1 MARRFLREQVAIVTG
16 ASSGIGR
23 ATARALAAAGA
34 QVALAARSNEALN
47 ELAAEITGRGG
58 RALAVPT
65 DVTDR
70 RQVEALV
77 AATVSAWGR
86 LDIVVAN
93 AGRYV
98 QVPVPDATV
107 EDFEEALAVNFF
119 GTIYVVL
126 AALPH
131 LVERGHGHVIV
142 MSSLDGKKG
151 IPPDAPY
158 AAAKFAVA
166 GFGDVARQE
175 LAPLGVQVST
185 IFPGRV
191 DTPLIEHLRVP
202 RVQPKLPPGRVA
214 TAVLRALRRAPAE
227 VVLPPLRGR
236 AIAWLGAATPALAD
250 RVVRRLRLRGWVVEP
265 PTDGGQR

>member
-23 ATARALAAAGA
+23 ATAQALAAAGA
-34 QVALAARSNEALN
+34 RVALAARSTAALS

-58 RALAVPT
+58 TALAVPT
-65 DVTDR
+65 DVTIR

-77 AATVSAWGR
+77 AATVSEWKR

-93 AGRYV
+93 AGRYI

-107 EDFEEALAVNFF
+107 EDFEEAMAINFF
-119 GTIYVVL
+119 GAVYVVL

-131 LVERGHGHVIV
+131 MMEHRQGHVIV

-158 AAAKFAVA
+158 AAAKFALA
-166 GFGDVARQE
+166 GLGDVARQE
-175 LAPLGVQVST
+175 LAPLGVRVT
-185 IFPGRV
+185 TVFPGRV
-191 DTPLIEHLRVP
+191 DTPLIDHLRVP
-202 RVQPKLPPGRVA
+202 RVQPKMPPERVA
-214 TAVLRALRRAPAE
+214 AAVLRALRRAPAE
-227 VVLPPLRGR
+227 VVLPPFRGR
-236 AIAWLGAATPALAD
+236 AIAWLAAANPSLAD
-250 RVVRRLRLRGWVVEP
+250 RVVRRLRLRGWVVAP
-265 PTDGGQR
+265 PTKGG